1 MLSLSLSLSLPHTH
15 THTPKTFPKT
25 WFPSS
30 NPKSSKREHLCVA
43 LRPTKRHAHLDNFS
57 PATYRF
63 LFLEVVAKLRRTSAD
78 RFLICHPRDAEVDEH
93 WIMLGWRKE
102 RKRRRALIWRWKKRV
117 SSWILTPGQP
127 TTQCHPI
134 GWLVSSWYFNNWSTN
149 RTVSSHRLVSLFLD
163 FSTWSTNH
171 TLSPHRLV
179 S

>member
-1 MLSLSLSLSLPHTH
+1 MYKNQINKANIKHKFLSLSYTHTHILSLFLSHTHTHTFPLSLTHTCSLSLSLSLPHTH

-30 NPKSSKREHLCVA
+30 SPKSSKREHLFVA
-43 LRPTKRHAHLDNFS
+43 LRPTKWHAHLDNFS

-102 RKRRRALIWRWKKRV
+102 RKRRKALFWRWKK
-117 SSWILTPGQP
+117 S
-127 TTQCHPI
+127 
-134 GWLVSSWYFNNWSTN
+134 
-149 RTVSSHRLVSLFLD
+149 
-163 FSTWSTNH
+163 
-171 TLSPHRLV
+171 
-179 S
+179 